1 MKKTLLSLLVALA
14 VSFSAIGTVTAFAG
28 ADDVP
33 EPIALTNVAL
43 NKEAS
48 FRSFDDMSKTLEWSA
63 YSLFEAPYLVGQEGY
78 SMLSLTDGAAAWGNT
93 QNRAPATAN
102 TSAWVFLDLEKE
114 YLIDNIKVGYLSAWV
129 FTDVVIQVSNDPTFA
144 TGVTTIF
151 ATNNIEGVYEG
162 GQVGCNVETQAATGW
177 NGFVGVNSLGDACLT
192 YAADLVSARYVRLT
206 DTDKLYADNAYCK
219 SVTTITE
226 LQVYAITSGLLA
238 PTASVPAGTFY
249 TPIKALELSTVY
261 KNAEIY
267 YTLDGSYPTKNSTK
281 YTGALDLSAIDG
293 AFTLRA
299 ITVVDGK
306 QSEAADYAYIPSSE
320 PGNVALGKVVKY
332 KSFDMKS
339 DLETYAY
346 SAFLGGDAGFG
357 SDKGQYALSWGD
369 MARLT
374 DGVYSWGNFQTHST
388 APDVRGWAFLDLGQE
403 YAIDNIK
410 IGYLGGWLFT
420 DVVIQVSNDP
430 TFATGVTTIFATN
443 DIEGVYEGGQV
454 GCNAETQAATGWNGF
469 AGVQS
474 VWDGLL
480 TYGADGVSA
489 RYVRFTDNDYKPAQ
503 NDAGNETVF
512 CEIQV
517 YTKPIVASSN
527 LAAGKEVSF
536 RDLNDVTKE
545 VAWSAYS
552 PDNQGFYGQEG
563 HSLLS
568 LTDGVAA
575 WGVAQNR
582 STATAGTMAWIYLD
596 LGKEYKI
603 GEIKVGYLASWAFSN
618 VVIQVSDTPD
628 FSSGVTTIF
637 AINDIEGIYNG
648 GQIGCSSETKDAT
661 GWNEGACVNSL
672 PDTCRTYAANGVY
685 ARYVRLTNSDEGNG
699 GAQGVTTIT
708 ELQVYEDISDK
719 LKTSVRDTVKT
730 ASEVKAEM
738 GVAPGTDAD
747 GVKAALPEKVIYTT
761 MNGASGEIALDWTSA
776 DWQEMTEGEFTFTAN
791 TEVSVDDVFDVIPET
806 YTVTVTVKK
815 ADTSALD
822 AVIAEV
828 DALDNTIY
836 TKKTWSPLAALVA
849 EAKQAIAP
857 ITVTEETISSY
868 RAAIEESKAAL
879 KLLATDKTALES
891 AVTAAN
897 AVVKANYMSAS
908 LEGFDGALETAK
920 TVNADEDASEEEVTA
935 ATNALNVVL
944 NGLVEKGDLTAL
956 TALVN
961 EIKAKEYAE
970 ENYEALSFATFA
982 DALAAAEKIL
992 AAEETPKTNVDAAY
1006 TALDTAYKGLV
1017 EYGDSEQLETLIE
1030 ECEGLNEEDYT
1041 AATWADFATKL
1052 QNAKD
1057 VVATKHVQ
1065 ADYDEAEEGL
1075 KGAKNGLVSVVALKA
1090 AIAETIDETA
1100 YTAISVQLYKD
1111 ALAEAQL
1118 VLDNDAATA
1127 DEIAAAVNKIEEAKA
1142 ALEEIEIEDE
1152 SGSESGSD
1160 PENESESG
1168 ETPDDG
1174 ESGKKDS
1181 FGCGGS
1187 LGGLGGLTLASVL
1200 SLAVVAFKKKRR

>member
-1 MKKTLLSLLVALA
+1 MMKKTLLSLLVALA

-162 GQVGCNVETQAATGW
+162 GQVGCNAETKAATGW
-177 NGFVGVNSLGDACLT
+177 NGFKGVDSLPEACRT
-192 YAADLVSARYVRLT
+192 YAADFVSARYVRLT
-206 DTDKLYADNAYCK
+206 NTDNGNGGAVG
-219 SVTTITE
+219 VTTITE
-226 LQVYAITSGLLA
+226 LQVYAVTSGLLA

-249 TPIKALELSTVY
+249 APIKALELSTVY
-261 KNAEIY
+261 NNAEIY
-267 YTLDGSYPTKNSTK
+267 YTLDGSYPTENSTK

-306 QSEAADYAYIPSSE
+306 QSEAADYAYIPSTNS
-320 PGNVALGKVVKY
+320 GNIAVGKEVSFRDINDVTKEVAW
-332 KSFDMKS
+332 S
-339 DLETYAY
+339 AY
-346 SAFLGGDAGFG
+346 FPDNQGFYG
-357 SDKGQYALSWGD
+357 RDGYSLSS
-369 MARLT
+369 LT
-374 DGVYSWGNFQTHST
+374 DGTAAWGVAQNRSAAT
-388 APDVRGWAFLDLGQE
+388 AGTMAWVFLDLGQE
-403 YAIDNIK
+403 WSIENVK
-410 IGYLGGWLFT
+410 VGYLAAWCFRN
-420 DVVIQVSNDP
+420 VVIQVSNDP

-469 AGVQS
+469 AGVDS
-474 VWDGLL
+474 LGDACR
-480 TYGADGVSA
+480 TYAADGVSA
-489 RYVRFTDNDYKPAQ
+489 RYVRVTNSDEGNGGAQ
-503 NDAGNETVF
+503 GVTTITEL
-512 CEIQV
+512 QV
-517 YTKPIVASSN
+517 YTKPIIAPSN
-527 LAAGKEVSF
+527 IAAGKEVSF
-536 RDLNDVTKE
+536 RNINDVTEE
-545 VAWSAYS
+545 VAWSAYF

-563 HSLLS
+563 YSLLS
-568 LTDGVAA
+568 LTDGTAA

-582 STATAGTMAWIYLD
+582 STATAGTMAWVYLD

-603 GEIKVGYLASWAFSN
+603 AEIKVGYLASWGFSN

-1030 ECEGLNEEDYT
+1030 ECEELKEEDYT
-1041 AATWADFATKL
+1041 VGTWADFATKL